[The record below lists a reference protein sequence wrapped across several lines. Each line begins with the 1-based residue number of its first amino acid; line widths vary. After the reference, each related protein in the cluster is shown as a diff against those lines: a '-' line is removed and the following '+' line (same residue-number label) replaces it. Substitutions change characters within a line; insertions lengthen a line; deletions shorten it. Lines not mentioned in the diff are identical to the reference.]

1 MRKIK
6 KVLKERKKRVQ
17 YEHSRRVYASI
28 LVIDFFV
35 ATLFAVAAQKSFAD
49 NLPAGS
55 YTQSCR
61 DVWVENDTLHAS
73 CQTRAGNWITSVL
86 PDISSC
92 GGDISNQ
99 DGHLRCNRGA
109 GPPGGYRTQGSPSP
123 RGSYLQSCRDV
134 WVENDTLHAS
144 CQTRAGN
151 WITSGLTYISQC
163 RGDISNQDGH
173 LRCNRGAAPPGGS
186 RTQGSPPRG
195 SYTQSCRDVWVA
207 NDILHASCQTRA
219 GNWITSVL
227 RDFSSCGG
235 DIANQDGQLRCTVR

>member
-1 MRKIK
+1 MRA
-6 KVLKERKKRVQ
+6 Q
-17 YEHSRRVYASI
+17 YEPSRRVYASI

-61 DVWVENDTLHAS
+61 DAWVDHGTLHAS

-86 PDISSC
+86 PDISRC
-92 GGDISNQ
+92 RGDISNQ
-99 DGHLRCNRGA
+99 DGQLRCNRGA
-109 GPPGGYRTQGSPSP
+109 APPGGSHTQGSPP

-134 WVENDTLHAS
+134 WVDNDTLHAS
-144 CQTRAGN
+144 CQTRG
-151 WITSGLTYISQC
+151 
-163 RGDISNQDGH
+163 
-173 LRCNRGAAPPGGS
+173 
-186 RTQGSPPRG
+186 
-195 SYTQSCRDVWVA
+195 
-207 NDILHASCQTRA
+207 

-227 RDFSSCGG
+227 RDISRCRG